1 MARRL
6 RRRPPA
12 NHAQRAEWMRKH
24 PFEWLEVSTYPAT
37 YTAHSIALA
46 IKGGGQVSI
55 ARFYGPAGAFETRTT
70 TTEGGTTVHARFIGE
85 AVNG

>member
-1 MARRL
+1 MGRRL

-12 NHAQRAEWMRKH
+12 NHAQRAEWMRTH

-37 YTAHSIALA
+37 YSAHVTARA
-46 IKGGGQVSI
+46 IRTGDRVEM
-55 ARFYGPAGAFETRTT
+55 ARHYGPAGAFETRTT
-70 TTEGGTTVHARFIGE
+70 TTEGGTTVHARFIGK